1 MTSESYTLGM
11 LTLIVIWKQLFLG
24 SIVISMTVHLIQF
37 VVIHGEVFNHKTV
50 NEQGKYVRKLF
61 YKNLLNSACLLQ
73 FTASHTITS
82 IFNI

>member
-61 YKNLLNSACLLQ
+61 K
-73 FTASHTITS
+73 S
-82 IFNI
+82 ID